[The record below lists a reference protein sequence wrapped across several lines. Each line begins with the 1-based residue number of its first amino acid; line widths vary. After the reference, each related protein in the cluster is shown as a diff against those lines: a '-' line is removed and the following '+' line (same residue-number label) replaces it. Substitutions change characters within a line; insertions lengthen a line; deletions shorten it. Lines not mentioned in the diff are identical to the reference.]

1 MPSGGGRQGH
11 ETTHLPDH
19 GRTGRTRGQRHLG
32 LGAFAGPVRGA
43 LADQAQGSAPSP
55 YDLVAVK
62 NGEPDKLFDAA
73 IEALGGMGRFVRPN
87 QTVVVKPNI
96 AWDVEP
102 ERAANT
108 NPLLVRRIVEQCRA
122 AGAKTVYVFD
132 NTCDNWRRSY
142 KTSGIE
148 QAVRDAG
155 GTLVSGESER
165 YYQPVKVG
173 GQRLA
178 EAKEHEL
185 ILESDV
191 FINVPVLKN
200 HGGATLTVSMK
211 NLMGI
216 IWDRRYWHRNDLHQ
230 CIADFAAYRRPDLN
244 VVDAYRVLAH
254 NGPRGVS
261 VRDVT
266 EMRSLLISTGH
277 GDGGCRGGA
286 APRPRTRTRWATST
300 WPRPRGSDAWTW
312 RISRSSG
319 SCSRPRPPGAGG
331 SHRDGGSP
339 RRTSEP
345 TPCSSTD

>member
-1 MPSGGGRQGH
+1 MKR
-11 ETTHLPDH
+11 
-19 GRTGRTRGQRHLG
+19 RTLLAAAGATLG
-32 LGAFAGPVRGA
+32 LVPLGNPIRRT
-43 LADQAQGSAPSP
+43 LAEEPMASAETA

-62 NGEPDKLFDAA
+62 NGEPDKLLDAA
-73 IEALGGMGRFVRPN
+73 MEALGGMGRFVRPN

-102 ERAANT
+102 EQAANT

-155 GTLVSGESER
+155 GTLVSGENER

-173 GQRLA
+173 GKRLL

-191 FINVPVLKN
+191 FINVPVLKS
-200 HGGATLTVSMK
+200 HGSATLTVSMK

-244 VVDAYRVLAH
+244 VVDAYRAMLH

-266 EMRSLLISTGH
+266 EMRSLLVSR
-277 GDGGCRGGA
+277 DMVA
-286 APRPRTRTRWATST
+286 A
-300 WPRPRGSDAWTW
+300 DAAAARLLGLNPDQVGYIRLAAAQGVGRLDLENLAVK
-312 RISRSSG
+312 RIVL
-319 SCSRPRPPGAGG
+319 
-331 SHRDGGSP
+331 
-339 RRTSEP
+339 
-345 TPCSSTD
+345 

>member
-1 MPSGGGRQGH
+1 MKR
-11 ETTHLPDH
+11 
-19 GRTGRTRGQRHLG
+19 RTLLAAAGAALG
-32 LGAFAGPVRGA
+32 LVPLGNPIRRT
-43 LADQAQGSAPSP
+43 LAEEPMASAETA

-62 NGEPDKLFDAA
+62 NGEPDKLLDAA
-73 IEALGGMGRFVRPN
+73 MEALGGMGRFVRPN

-155 GTLVSGESER
+155 GTLVSGENER

-173 GQRLA
+173 GKRLL

-191 FINVPVLKN
+191 FINVPVLKS
-200 HGGATLTVSMK
+200 HGSATLTVSMK

-244 VVDAYRVLAH
+244 VVDAYRAMLH

-266 EMRSLLISTGH
+266 EMRSLLVSTNMVTA
-277 GDGGCRGGA
+277 DA
-286 APRPRTRTRWATST
+286 AAARLLGLGPDQVDYIRLAAAQGVGRLDLGNLAVK
-300 WPRPRGSDAWTW
+300 
-312 RISRSSG
+312 RIVL
-319 SCSRPRPPGAGG
+319 
-331 SHRDGGSP
+331 
-339 RRTSEP
+339 
-345 TPCSSTD
+345 

>member
-1 MPSGGGRQGH
+1 MKRRTFLTAAAKAGLAGGAF
-11 ETTHLPDH
+11 
-19 GRTGRTRGQRHLG
+19 LG
-32 LGAFAGPVRGA
+32 LGPLGRSTSQA
-43 LADQAQGSAPSP
+43 LAETSGQASAA

-73 IEALGGMGRFVRPN
+73 MEALGGMRRYVRPN

-96 AWDVEP
+96 AWDLEP

-108 NPLLVRRIVEQCRA
+108 NPILVRRIVAQCRA

-132 NTCDNWRRSY
+132 NTCDNWRSSYRS
-142 KTSGIE
+142 SGIE

-155 GTLVSGESER
+155 GTLVSAESER
-165 YYQPVKVG
+165 YYHPVEVG
-173 GQRLA
+173 GRRLA

-191 FINVPVLKN
+191 FINVPVLKS
-200 HGGATLTVSMK
+200 HGGATLTISMK
-211 NLMGI
+211 NLMGT

-266 EMRSLLISTGH
+266 EMRSLLVS
-277 GDGGCRGGA
+277 GDMVTADAAGA
-286 APRPRTRTRWATST
+286 RLLGVNPEQVEYIRLAGTQGVGR
-300 WPRPRGSDAWTW
+300 SDLENLAIK
-312 RISRSSG
+312 RIVL
-319 SCSRPRPPGAGG
+319 
-331 SHRDGGSP
+331 
-339 RRTSEP
+339 
-345 TPCSSTD
+345 

>member
-1 MPSGGGRQGH
+1 MKR
-11 ETTHLPDH
+11 
-19 GRTGRTRGQRHLG
+19 RTFLAAATQAGLAAGASLG
-32 LGAFAGPVRGA
+32 LGSWRGPIRGA
-43 LADQAQGSAPSP
+43 LADQSRDPAPLP

-62 NGEPDKLFDAA
+62 NGEPDRLFDAA
-73 IEALGGMGRFVRPN
+73 IESLGGMRRFVRPN

-132 NTCDNWRRSY
+132 NTCDNWRSSYRS
-142 KTSGIE
+142 SGIE

-155 GTLVSGESER
+155 GTLVAAQSER
-165 YYQPVKVG
+165 YYQPVEVG

-178 EAKEHEL
+178 QAQEHEL

-191 FINVPVLKN
+191 FINVPVLKS
-200 HGGATLTVSMK
+200 HSSATLTVSMK

-216 IWDRRYWHRNDLHQ
+216 VWDRRYWHRNDLHQ
-230 CIADFAAYRRPDLN
+230 CIADFATYRRPDLN
-244 VVDAYRVLAH
+244 VVDAFRALVH

-266 EMRSLLISTGH
+266 EMRSLLV
-277 GDGGCRGGA
+277 
-286 APRPRTRTRWATST
+286 
-300 WPRPRGSDAWTW
+300 
-312 RISRSSG
+312 
-319 SCSRPRPPGAGG
+319 
-331 SHRDGGSP
+331 
-339 RRTSEP
+339 
-345 TPCSSTD
+345 STDMVAADAAAARLLGLNPGEVDYIRLAAAQGVGRLDLENLSVQRIVL